1 MGAVWG
7 RWEARVGLVTPRE
20 WGWGALLSPQP
31 LTVPQGCA
39 SDWRHWGQGHRW
51 APSPHRR
58 SQNRA
63 KARGTG
69 ADRSKQR
76 STGESR
82 PEGSRHRALALGGAR
97 VLSPPRGPLAPSPPV
112 CPSPPQGGPG
122 HAPAARGAAGGRG
135 QVSSAGGGSGQSPGR
150 G

>member
-51 APSPHRR
+51 APSPHRG

-76 STGESR
+76 STGEPR
-82 PEGSRHRALALGGAR
+82 PEGSRHKALALGGHGTEPWPWGVLGCSLHQGAR
-97 VLSPPRGPLAPSPPV
+97 WLHYPPFAHLPPRVALDTLLPPAGPLGAE
-112 CPSPPQGGPG
+112 
-122 HAPAARGAAGGRG
+122 AR
-135 QVSSAGGGSGQSPGR
+135 
-150 G
+150 